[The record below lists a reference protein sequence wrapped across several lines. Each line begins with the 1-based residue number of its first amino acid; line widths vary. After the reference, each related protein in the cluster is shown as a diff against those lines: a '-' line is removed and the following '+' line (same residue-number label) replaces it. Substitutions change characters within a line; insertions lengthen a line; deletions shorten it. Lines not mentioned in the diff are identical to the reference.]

1 VIERALDDPAAVQ
14 GLDPDAPIR
23 RHDPYPENPNGLDNA
38 WNVPT
43 AGAVSGRTVSA
54 SGGGAVEPAWWTCPD
69 LQSESSAFD
78 PVAWTGIEMLDP
90 QEHVSAITLPSAGG
104 IGLSGGS
111 DDMEISGR
119 NSSTAG

>member
-1 VIERALDDPAAVQ
+1 
-14 GLDPDAPIR
+14 
-23 RHDPYPENPNGLDNA
+23 
-38 WNVPT
+38 
-43 AGAVSGRTVSA
+43 
-54 SGGGAVEPAWWTCPD
+54 
-69 LQSESSAFD
+69 
-78 PVAWTGIEMLDP
+78 MLDP